1 MDIGFL
7 TNEILDG
14 FYSMQKYIPNL
25 GSEIFVEIK
34 RV

>member
-7 TNEILDG
+7 TTEILDG
-14 FYSMQKYIPNL
+14 FYSMQKYMPNL
-25 GSEIFVEIK
+25 GSEIFIEAK